1 MSTILVKKWAKFNYK
16 KVKFGIKGKSMTFG
30 QKLKNLR
37 EEMDMTQTQVAEL
50 IPMNQSNYSKI
61 ERDWQEPD
69 LKQLKR
75 IAEIFEVSADYLL
88 DIKNDET
95 VAKAATFAKKVI
107 KLYKE
112 TYE

>member
-1 MSTILVKKWAKFNYK
+1 
-16 KVKFGIKGKSMTFG
+16 MTFG
-30 QKLKNLR
+30 NKLKILR

-75 IAEIFEVSADYLL
+75 IAEIFGVSVDYLL

-95 VAKAATFAKKVI
+95 VAKDAMFARKI
-107 KLYKE
+107 INLYKE
-112 TYE
+112 TYKD